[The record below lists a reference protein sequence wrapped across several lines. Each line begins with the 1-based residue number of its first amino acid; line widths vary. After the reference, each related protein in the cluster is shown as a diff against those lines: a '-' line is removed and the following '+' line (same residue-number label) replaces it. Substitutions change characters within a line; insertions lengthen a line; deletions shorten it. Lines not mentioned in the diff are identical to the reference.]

1 MVVISR
7 RLFAV
12 GLVVVVCGTWA
23 NLRASFSQTVVE
35 KHHDKRSSS
44 GAPLILP
51 SSSSSWSSSPSWN
64 GTIDPIPQLDIQT
77 MAAVSVSNSTNNN
90 NKTQSTGIIRTK
102 IVGFADENYKEY
114 AVTWYRRLEALG
126 YTEQVIVAVDQAT
139 VDFLQQY
146 PTLIR
151 FEQLAYPPC
160 LSAHAKDTRKYR
172 REIFARRWKYLFDQL
187 STGHHVLLTDVDNVF
202 SRYLPLHDLEGSD
215 FDVYHAYSTSYP
227 ERVFWD
233 MGFTVCGGMGWYR
246 ASQKVRQF
254 VGTLLNK
261 CNCWTTVDC
270 NCYCDDQVVLNELL
284 WKGKHS
290 VKWDTRKQTTG
301 GGAEEDWTKKPA
313 ALNDWKWT
321 SIEGVS
327 SKTQHKIKIWDRNV
341 AYRAPMPESCP
352 KDNWVS
358 MPLYVNRSTV
368 AKEWD
373 QLCGSSL
380 PH

>member
-1 MVVISR
+1 MTNLGNPIGNSAVLES
-7 RLFAV
+7 LSLKASSSAAV
-12 GLVVVVCGTWA
+12 GV
-23 NLRASFSQTVVE
+23 
-35 KHHDKRSSS
+35 
-44 GAPLILP
+44 
-51 SSSSSWSSSPSWN
+51 
-64 GTIDPIPQLDIQT
+64 
-77 MAAVSVSNSTNNN
+77 NNN
-90 NKTQSTGIIRTK
+90 NNNNNDNKTQSTSICTK

-139 VDFLQQY
+139 VDYLQQQQQQD
-146 PTLIR
+146 PSGSAAPPIR

-160 LSAHAKDTRKYR
+160 LSAHAFDTRRYR

-187 STGHHVLLTDVDNVF
+187 STNHHVLLTDVDNVF
-202 SRYLPLHDLEGSD
+202 SRYLPLSDLEGSE

-246 ASQKVRQF
+246 ASPKVRQF

-261 CNCWTTVDC
+261 CNCWKTVDC

-290 VKWDTRKQTTG
+290 VTWDVKKNASSAATG
-301 GGAEEDWTKKPA
+301 GAEDWTKKPT
-313 ALNDWKWT
+313 ALSDWKWT

-341 AYRAPMPESCP
+341 AYRAPMPKSCP
-352 KDNWVS
+352 KDNWVA
-358 MPLYVNRSTV
+358 MPLYVNRSSV

-373 QLCGSSL
+373 RLCGSSL